1 MWVENTGRLL
11 SSRTCQAMQ
20 HVLVIFPCGFDFT
33 MSLCRQMLKGW
44 ERGWDVQCVG
54 TKTFD
59 RDEFDDYLCVHIIRT
74 HRHCSHQEE
83 AVVSRVVTL
92 PESAC
97 SASYFSLSPVMRQ
110 DVPVGWQP
118 WHIQV
123 FYKMLFLEQLRK
135 ADFSKPCWYCS
146 SSNLVSE
153 F

>member
-1 MWVENTGRLL
+1 MWVQNTRRLL

-74 HRHCSHQEE
+74 PQALLTLGGSCCFQGCDPARICMLCKLFLLKSSDEAGCS
-83 AVVSRVVTL
+83 SRVAAL
-92 PESAC
+92 AYPGFLQNA
-97 SASYFSLSPVMRQ
+97 
-110 DVPVGWQP
+110 
-118 WHIQV
+118 V
-123 FYKMLFLEQLRK
+123 FGAAQKSRFLKTMLVLQQQ
-135 ADFSKPCWYCS
+135 
-146 SSNLVSE
+146 
-153 F
+153 